1 MSDATDPVGATIE
14 DYLLEDRT
22 FPPPEAF
29 KADAL
34 VPRHHLYDE
43 ADEDYQGFWARQ
55 AAELLD
61 WQQEWDTIC
70 DWQLPFAKWFV
81 GGKLNVS
88 ENCLD
93 RHVARRPRRPGRR
106 STGRASPATPA
117 PSPTPTC
124 SPRWSGSPTCSRAWA
139 WPRAT
144 GSPSTCR

>member
-14 DYLLEDRT
+14 DYLLEERM
-22 FPPPEAF
+22 FPPSEAF

-34 VPRHHLYDE
+34 VASNHLHEE
-43 ADEDYQGFWARQ
+43 ADQDYQGFWARQ
-55 AAELLD
+55 AADLLD

-70 DWQLPFAKWFV
+70 DWQLPDAKWFV

-93 RHVARRPRRPGRR
+93 RHVARRHGATGWR
-106 STGRASPATPA
+106 STGRASPATSG

-124 SPRWSGSPTCSRAWA
+124 WPRWSASPTCSRASA